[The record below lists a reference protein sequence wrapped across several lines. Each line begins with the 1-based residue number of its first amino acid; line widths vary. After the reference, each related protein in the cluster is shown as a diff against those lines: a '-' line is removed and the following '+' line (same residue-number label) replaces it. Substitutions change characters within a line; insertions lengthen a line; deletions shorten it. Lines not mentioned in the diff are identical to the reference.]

1 MLTRHDYKILNER
14 VESLC
19 SRCETIFHLQ
29 CCHEFACE
37 QRYTLTAV
45 DTRLSIPDCRYSLIS
60 FYKSCCLYLYN
71 INWFSLWK
79 IVFYWKPNYIE
90 EKALNVIGTRP
101 LKFEDIVFL
110 FSYEI
115 RIIVIVD
122 SVTFSGLWR
131 HWWLL
136 WFRWILQK
144 KKKLPERVYK
154 HQSLPSLY
162 YHSSLYSISY
172 WYLNCSTGS
181 TKPWIDSID

>member
-19 SRCETIFHLQ
+19 SRWETIFHLQ
-29 CCHEFACE
+29 CWHEFACE
-37 QRYTLTAV
+37 QRYTLTAI
-45 DTRLSIPDCRYSLIS
+45 DTRLSIPDCRYSLIY
-60 FYKSCCLYLYN
+60 FYQSCCLYLYN